1 MEPFRIPAAQVTDPL
16 DGLAVRADFP
26 VFNDAPS
33 DGRPPL
39 VFLDSAA
46 SSQKPAAVLEAMDR
60 FYRTTNANIH
70 RGVYQ
75 LSERATMQ
83 YEEARHKIAAFIN
96 AKSAAECVFVR
107 NTT

>member
-1 MEPFRIPAAQVTDPL
+1 MEASNNNVSAGRLTTPL

-26 VFNDAPS
+26 ILNQPQS
-33 DGRPPL
+33 EGRPPL

-46 SSQKPAAVLEAMDR
+46 SSQKPMPVIEALDV

-83 YEEARHKIAAFIN
+83 YEEARHKIAAFL
-96 AKSAAECVFVR
+96 
-107 NTT
+107 